1 MIELRSSGGAGER
14 QGIRLGLYQL
24 LPEGQGGQGS
34 AGAGISNGMMEK
46 MTSTICTG
54 GTLIDMQLSAHY
66 IVVWRCDSH

>member
-1 MIELRSSGGAGER
+1 MIELRSSGGAGEK

-54 GTLIDMQLSAHY
+54 GTLIAFSALHAAN
-66 IVVWRCDSH
+66 

>member
-46 MTSTICTG
+46 MTNTICTG
-54 GTLIDMQLSAHY
+54 GTLIAHSALY
-66 IVVWRCDSH
+66 LKLCNCCLEV